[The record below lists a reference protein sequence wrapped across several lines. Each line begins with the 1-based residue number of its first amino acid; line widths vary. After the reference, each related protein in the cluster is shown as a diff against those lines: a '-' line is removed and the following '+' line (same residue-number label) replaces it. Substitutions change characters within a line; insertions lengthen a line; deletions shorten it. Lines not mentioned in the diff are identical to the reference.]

1 MIKIFKKKGANSSRK
16 TKEPSHK
23 SDTGHVLAN
32 MDQEQKKEIHAGR
45 RRVKTDLL
53 IHDLKVPL
61 AVIEAGIDSL
71 LKRADKYGPL
81 TEKQE
86 RVLVRVLRN
95 TKVTQRLVKD
105 ALELGRSRK
114 GIVNLTNFVLSD
126 FIERSLVE
134 IFDLADT
141 KTSERI
147 RSCAD
152 LTGLREALE
161 KRGILLVV
169 DEALWC
175 QEVCQDQAKLIQILR
190 NLLDNALKYRK
201 SRVELEI
208 YRKDDSLFILVADDG
223 EGIPSVYHKR
233 IFESYFQMNISD
245 SYTVR
250 GHGLG
255 LAGVMALVEDMGG
268 ELFLYSDEGKGA
280 KFSIKIP
287 LERSAE

>member
-1 MIKIFKKKGANSSRK
+1 
-16 TKEPSHK
+16 
-23 SDTGHVLAN
+23 LAN
-32 MDQEQKKEIHAGR
+32 KGLANTDQGQKKEINAGHR
-45 RRVKTDLL
+45 RIKTDLL

-61 AVIEAGIDSL
+61 AVIEAGIHSL
-71 LKRADKYGPL
+71 LKRTEKYGPL
-81 TEKQE
+81 TEKQKK
-86 RVLVRVLRN
+86 VLVRVLRN

-114 GIVNLTNFVLSD
+114 GIVHLTNFVLSD

-141 KTSERI
+141 ETSERI

-152 LTGLREALE
+152 LTGMREALE

-208 YRKDDSLFILVADDG
+208 DRKDDCLLILVTDDG
-223 EGIPSVYHKR
+223 EGIPSVYHKK
-233 IFESYFQMNISD
+233 IFESYFQMDIAD
-245 SYTVR
+245 SCPVR

-268 ELFLYSDEGKGA
+268 ELLLYSDEGKGA

-287 LERSAE
+287 LESSVE